1 MKTTY
6 TTEPDVVIPDHV
18 TTSKV
23 TLIVNMNITTEDYT
37 DESGELQTRYTCDT
51 IRIPWTHE
59 DASYIEKH
67 TVTRK
72 GVDYTVLRMSEAGL
86 QYLADNESKIVAFA
100 EMCL

>member
-6 TTEPDVVIPDHV
+6 TIEPDAIIPDYV
-18 TTSKV
+18 TASKV
-23 TLIVNMNITTEDYT
+23 ILIVNMNITTEDYT

-59 DASYIEKH
+59 DASYIEQY
-67 TVTRK
+67 VITRN
-72 GVDYTVLRMSEAGL
+72 GVDYTCLKMSEAGL
-86 QYLADNESKIVAFA
+86 QYLSNNENKIIAFA